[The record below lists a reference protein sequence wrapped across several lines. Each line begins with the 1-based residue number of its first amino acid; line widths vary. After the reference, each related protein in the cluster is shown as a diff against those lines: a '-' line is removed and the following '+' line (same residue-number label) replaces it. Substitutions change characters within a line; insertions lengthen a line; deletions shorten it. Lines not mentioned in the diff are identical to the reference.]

1 MNAFIVDLKNR
12 TGELAGITEAIAKK
26 GINITGFSG
35 ATCGENGTVV
45 LTTSD
50 EAATRRTLTEAKFSF
65 TETELVVTALRDQ
78 PGSLAMIARKLAD
91 AGVNIEAAVPIG
103 MAGTDVHVAFATSD
117 PAKARTAVSEWM
129 AMAGAGR

>member
-12 TGELAGITEAIAKK
+12 PGELARITEAIAPK

-35 ATCGENGTVV
+35 ATCGDGGTVV

-50 EAATRRTLTEAKFSF
+50 EAATRRTLTEAKVTFK
-65 TETELVVTALRDQ
+65 ETELVVTALPDQ
-78 PGSLAMIARKLAD
+78 PGSLAKVARKLAD

-103 MAGTDVHVAFATSD
+103 MAGTNVHVAFATSD
-117 PAKARTAVSEWM
+117 PAKAKGAVGEWL

>member
-12 TGELAGITEAIAKK
+12 PGELARITEAIAPK

-35 ATCGENGTVV
+35 ATCGDSGTVV
-45 LTTSD
+45 LTTGD
-50 EAATRRTLTEAKFSF
+50 EAATRRTLTDAKFTF
-65 TETELVVTALRDQ
+65 KETELVVTAIPDQ
-78 PGSLAMIARKLAD
+78 PGSLAKIARKLAD

-103 MAGTDVHVAFATSD
+103 MAGTNVHVAFATSD
-117 PAKARTAVSEWM
+117 PAKAKSAVSEWL

>member
-12 TGELAGITEAIAKK
+12 TGELAGITDAIAKK
-26 GINITGFSG
+26 GINISGFSG
-35 ATCGENGTVV
+35 ATCGDKGTVV
-45 LTTSD
+45 LTTGD
-50 EAATRRTLTEAKFSF
+50 EAATRRTLTDAQFSF
-65 TETELVVTALRDQ
+65 KETELVVTALRDQ

-117 PAKARTAVSEWM
+117 PAKARTAVSEWL

>member
-12 TGELAGITEAIAKK
+12 TGELARITEAIAPK

-35 ATCGENGTVV
+35 ATCGDNGTVV

-50 EAATRRTLTEAKFSF
+50 EAATRRTLTEAKFNF
-65 TETELVVTALRDQ
+65 KETELVVTALRDQ
-78 PGSLAMIARKLAD
+78 PGSLAKIARKLAD

-103 MAGTDVHVAFATSD
+103 MAGADVHVAFATSD
-117 PAKARTAVSEWM
+117 PAKAKTAVSEWL

>member
-35 ATCGENGTVV
+35 ATCGDKGTVV
-45 LTTSD
+45 LTTGD
-50 EAATRRTLTEAKFSF
+50 EAATRRTLTDAQFSF
-65 TETELVVTALRDQ
+65 KETELVVTALRDQ

-117 PAKARTAVSEWM
+117 PAKARTAVSEWL